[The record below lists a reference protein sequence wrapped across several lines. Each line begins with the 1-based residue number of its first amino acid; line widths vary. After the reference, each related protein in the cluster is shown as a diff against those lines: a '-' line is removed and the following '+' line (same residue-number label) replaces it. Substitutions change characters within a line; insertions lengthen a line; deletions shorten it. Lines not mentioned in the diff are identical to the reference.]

1 VPRIRLPRRLD
12 HGEEASLV
20 EHLDELRSRLFIII
34 GAVTIGTVVGFV
46 IHSRLI
52 HWLIILLPHNGKGSD
67 GKPLQLTTLSPLENF
82 TTVLWISIY
91 FGVVIALPVV
101 LWQVWAY
108 FIPAVNKDK
117 TKLIKWLAMLAAV
130 LAVGGV
136 AFGYFV
142 VLPHAL
148 QFLTNFDDA
157 QFNNILQAKP
167 YLGFCVH
174 VLLAMLLV
182 FELPVF
188 MVALTR
194 LGIMTT
200 DKLRKNRR
208 MGYFACGV
216 VGMAVAPSVDPVT
229 TTLQAVPLFVLFELS
244 IILCAILDRR
254 ATRLNPAFD
263 S

>member
-1 VPRIRLPRRLD
+1 VPRIRLPRRLE

-34 GAVTIGTVVGFV
+34 GAVAVGTVVGFV

-52 HWLIILLPHNGKGSD
+52 HWLIILLPNNGKGV
-67 GKPLQLTTLSPLENF
+67 KLTTLSPLENF

-91 FGVVIALPVV
+91 FGVAITLPVV

-108 FIPAVNKDK
+108 FIPAVNKNK
-117 TKLIKWLAMLAAV
+117 TKLIKWLALLAAV
-130 LAVGGV
+130 LAISGV
-136 AFGYFV
+136 AFGYFI

-148 QFLTNFDDA
+148 HFLTNFDSA

-174 VLLAMLLV
+174 VLLAMLVV

-188 MVALTR
+188 LVALTR
-194 LGIMTT
+194 LGIMST

-229 TTLQAVPLFVLFELS
+229 TTLQAVPLFVLFEFS
-244 IILCAILDRR
+244 ILLCAILDRR

-263 S
+263 A

>member
-20 EHLDELRSRLFIII
+20 EHLDELRQRLFIII
-34 GAVTIGTVVGFV
+34 VAVTITTVIGFV

-52 HWLIILLPHNGKGSD
+52 HWLIILLPDDRQQK
-67 GKPLQLTTLSPLENF
+67 LTTLSPTENF
-82 TTVLWISIY
+82 TTVLWISVY
-91 FGVVIALPVV
+91 FGVALALPII

-108 FIPAVNKDK
+108 FTPAVDVSRV
-117 TKLIKWLAMLAAV
+117 KLIKWLGLLAAV
-130 LAVGGV
+130 LAAGGV
-136 AFGYFV
+136 AFGYFI

-148 QFLTNFDDA
+148 KFLLGFDSN
-157 QFNNILQAKP
+157 QFNNIIQAKP

-174 VLLAMLLV
+174 VLIAMLVV

-188 MVALTR
+188 IVALTR

-200 DKLRKNRR
+200 GKLRKNRR
-208 MGYFACGV
+208 IAYFACGV

-229 TTLQAVPLFVLFELS
+229 TVLQAAPLFVLFELS
-244 IILCAILDRR
+244 IVLSAFLDRR
-254 ATRLNPAFD
+254 ATRLNPALEA
-263 S
+263 

>member
-34 GAVTIGTVVGFV
+34 GAVTVGTVIGFV

-52 HWLIILLPHNGKGSD
+52 HWLIILLPHDRQGK
-67 GKPLQLTTLSPLENF
+67 LTTLSPLENF

-91 FGVVIALPVV
+91 FGVALALPIV
-101 LWQVWAY
+101 LWQIWAY
-108 FIPAVNKDK
+108 FIPAINRDK
-117 TKLIKWLAMLAAV
+117 TKLLKWLALLATVLAA
-130 LAVGGV
+130 GGV
-136 AFGYFV
+136 AFGYFI

-148 QFLTNFDDA
+148 RFLTDFDSA

-174 VLLAMLLV
+174 VLLAMLVV

-194 LGIMTT
+194 LGIMST
-200 DKLRKNRR
+200 DHLRKNRR
-208 MGYFACGV
+208 MGYFLCGV

-229 TTLQAVPLFVLFELS
+229 TTLQAVPLFVLFEVS

-254 ATRLNPAFD
+254 AHRLAPALET
-263 S
+263 

>member
-1 VPRIRLPRRLD
+1 
-12 HGEEASLV
+12 
-20 EHLDELRSRLFIII
+20 
-34 GAVTIGTVVGFV
+34 
-46 IHSRLI
+46 
-52 HWLIILLPHNGKGSD
+52 LLPKD
-67 GKPLQLTTLSPLENF
+67 RQDQKLTTLSPLENF

-91 FGVVIALPVV
+91 FGVVLALPIVM
-101 LWQVWAY
+101 WQLWAY
-108 FIPAVNKDK
+108 FIPAVNKDR
-117 TKLIKWLAMLAAV
+117 TKLIKWLALLAAG
-130 LAVGGV
+130 LAASGV
-136 AFGYFV
+136 AFGYFI

-148 QFLTNFDDA
+148 KFLTNFDSA

-174 VLLAMLLV
+174 VLLAMLVV

-188 MVALTR
+188 LVALTR

-229 TTLQAVPLFVLFELS
+229 TVLQAVPLFVLFEAS
-244 IILCAILDRR
+244 ILLCAFLDRR
-254 ATRLNPAFD
+254 AHRLNPALEA
-263 S
+263 

>member
-52 HWLIILLPHNGKGSD
+52 HWLIILLPHDRQGK
-67 GKPLQLTTLSPLENF
+67 LTTLSPLENF

-91 FGVVIALPVV
+91 FGVALALPIV
-101 LWQVWAY
+101 LWQIWAY
-108 FIPAVNKDK
+108 FIPAINRDK
-117 TKLIKWLAMLAAV
+117 TKLLKWLALLATV

-136 AFGYFV
+136 AFGYFI

-148 QFLTNFDDA
+148 RFLTDFDSA

-174 VLLAMLLV
+174 VLLAMLIV

-188 MVALTR
+188 LVALTR
-194 LGIMTT
+194 LGIMST
-200 DKLRKNRR
+200 DTLRKNRR
-208 MGYFACGV
+208 MGYFLCGV

-229 TTLQAVPLFVLFELS
+229 TTLQAVPLFLLFEVS

-254 ATRLNPAFD
+254 AHRLAPALET
-263 S
+263 

>member
-1 VPRIRLPRRLD
+1 VPRLRLPRRLD

-20 EHLDELRSRLFIII
+20 EHLDELRQRLFI
-34 GAVTIGTVVGFV
+34 VIGTVTIMTVIGFV
-46 IHSRLI
+46 FHKRLI
-52 HWLIILLPHNGKGSD
+52 HWLIILLPADRQHER
-67 GKPLQLTTLSPLENF
+67 LTTLSPLENF
-82 TTVLWISIY
+82 TTVLWVSIY
-91 FGVVIALPVV
+91 FGVALSLPII

-108 FIPAVNKDK
+108 FVPALHKDK
-117 TKLIKWLAMLAAV
+117 LKLVKWLAALATV
-130 LAVGGV
+130 LAVSGV
-136 AFGYFV
+136 AFGYFI

-148 QFLTNFDDA
+148 KFLTDFDSA

-174 VLLAMLLV
+174 VLLAMLIV

-188 MVALTR
+188 MVGLNR

-244 IILCAILDRR
+244 IILCAFLDRR
-254 ATRLNPAFD
+254 ENRLHAALEA
-263 S
+263 

>member
-1 VPRIRLPRRLD
+1 MPRIRLPRRLD

-52 HWLIILLPHNGKGSD
+52 HWLIILLPHDRQGK
-67 GKPLQLTTLSPLENF
+67 LTTLSPLENF

-91 FGVVIALPVV
+91 FGVALALPIV
-101 LWQVWAY
+101 LWQIWAY
-108 FIPAVNKDK
+108 FIPAINRDK
-117 TKLIKWLAMLAAV
+117 TKLLKWLALLATV

-136 AFGYFV
+136 AFGYFI

-148 QFLTNFDDA
+148 RFLTDFDSA

-174 VLLAMLLV
+174 VLLAMLIV

-188 MVALTR
+188 LVALTR
-194 LGIMTT
+194 LGIMST
-200 DKLRKNRR
+200 DTLRKNRR
-208 MGYFACGV
+208 MGYFLCGV

-229 TTLQAVPLFVLFELS
+229 TTLQAVPLFLLFEVS

-254 ATRLNPAFD
+254 AHRLAPALET
-263 S
+263 

>member
-20 EHLDELRSRLFIII
+20 EHLDELRSRIFIII

-52 HWLIILLPHNGKGSD
+52 HWLMILLPKD
-67 GKPLQLTTLSPLENF
+67 RQDQKLTTLSPLENF

-91 FGVVIALPVV
+91 FGVVLALPIVM
-101 LWQVWAY
+101 WQLWAY
-108 FIPAVNKDK
+108 FIPAVNKDR
-117 TKLIKWLAMLAAV
+117 TKLIKWLALLAAG
-130 LAVGGV
+130 LAASGV
-136 AFGYFV
+136 AFGYFI

-148 QFLTNFDDA
+148 KFLTNFDSA

-174 VLLAMLLV
+174 VLLAMLVV

-188 MVALTR
+188 LVALTR

-244 IILCAILDRR
+244 IVLCAFLDRR
-254 ATRLNPAFD
+254 STRLNPAFD
-263 S
+263 T

>member
-1 VPRIRLPRRLD
+1 MPRIRLPRRLD

-20 EHLDELRSRLFIII
+20 EHLDELRSRIFIII

-52 HWLIILLPHNGKGSD
+52 HWLMILLPKD
-67 GKPLQLTTLSPLENF
+67 RQDQKLTTLSPLENF

-91 FGVVIALPVV
+91 FGIVIALPIV

-108 FIPAVNKDK
+108 FIPAINKDR
-117 TKLIKWLAMLAAV
+117 TKLIKWLAGLAAL

-136 AFGYFV
+136 AFGYFI

-148 QFLTNFDDA
+148 KFLTDFDSN

-188 MVALTR
+188 LVALTR

-263 S
+263 A

>member
-1 VPRIRLPRRLD
+1 MPRIRLPRRLD

-52 HWLIILLPHNGKGSD
+52 HWLMLLLPKD
-67 GKPLQLTTLSPLENF
+67 RQDEKLTTLSPLENF

-91 FGVVIALPVV
+91 FGVAIALPVV
-101 LWQVWAY
+101 LWQIWAY
-108 FIPAVNKDK
+108 FIPAVNKGK
-117 TKLIKWLAMLAAV
+117 TKLIKWLVLLAAC
-130 LAVGGV
+130 LAASGV
-136 AFGYFV
+136 AFGYFI

-148 QFLTNFDDA
+148 KFLTDFDSN

-174 VLLAMLLV
+174 VLLAMLIV

-188 MVALTR
+188 LVALTR

-200 DKLRKNRR
+200 ASLRKNRR

-244 IILCAILDRR
+244 IILCALLDRR

-263 S
+263 T

>member
-1 VPRIRLPRRLD
+1 MPRIRLPRRLE
-12 HGEEASLV
+12 HGEEASVV
-20 EHLDELRSRLFIII
+20 EHLDELRQRLFIII
-34 GAVTIGTVVGFV
+34 GAVSVGTVVGFV
-46 IHSRLI
+46 IHTRLI
-52 HWLIILLPHNGKGSD
+52 HWLMLTLPPDRQHAR
-67 GKPLQLTTLSPLENF
+67 LTTLSPLENF

-91 FGVVIALPVV
+91 FGVAVALPIV

-108 FIPAVNKDK
+108 FIPAVNKDR
-117 TKLIKWLAMLAAV
+117 TKLLKWLAALAAL

-148 QFLTNFDDA
+148 RFLTNFDSG
-157 QFNNILQAKP
+157 QFNNVLQAKP
-167 YLGFCVH
+167 FLGFCVH
-174 VLLAMLLV
+174 VLLAMLVV

-194 LGIMTT
+194 LGITTT
-200 DKLRKNRR
+200 DRLRKNRR

-229 TTLQAVPLFVLFELS
+229 TVLQAVPLFVLFELS
-244 IILCAILDRR
+244 ILLCAILDRR
-254 ATRLNPAFD
+254 AHRLKPALET
-263 S
+263 

>member
-1 VPRIRLPRRLD
+1 MPRIRLPRRLD

-20 EHLDELRSRLFIII
+20 EHLDELRQRLFIII
-34 GAVTIGTVVGFV
+34 AAVTIGTVIGFV

-52 HWLIILLPHNGKGSD
+52 HWLMLLLPKD
-67 GKPLQLTTLSPLENF
+67 RQDDKLTTLSPLENF

-91 FGVVIALPVV
+91 FGLALALPIV
-101 LWQVWAY
+101 LWQIWAY
-108 FIPAVNKDK
+108 FVPAVNKDR
-117 TKLIKWLAMLAAV
+117 TKLLKWLAALATV

-148 QFLTNFDDA
+148 RFLTDFDSN

-174 VLLAMLLV
+174 VLLAMLIV

-188 MVALTR
+188 LVALTR

-208 MGYFACGV
+208 MGYFLCGV

-229 TTLQAVPLFVLFELS
+229 TTLQAVPLFVLFEGS
-244 IILCAILDRR
+244 IVLCAVLDRR
-254 ATRLNPAFD
+254 AHRLKPALET
-263 S
+263 

>member
-1 VPRIRLPRRLD
+1 VPRIRLPRRLE
-12 HGEEASLV
+12 HGEEASVV
-20 EHLDELRSRLFIII
+20 EHLDELRQRLFIII
-34 GAVTIGTVVGFV
+34 GAVTVGTVVGFV
-46 IHSRLI
+46 IHGRLI
-52 HWLIILLPHNGKGSD
+52 HWLMMTLPKDRQHDK
-67 GKPLQLTTLSPLENF
+67 LTTLSPLENF

-91 FGVVIALPVV
+91 FGIALALPIV

-108 FIPAVNKDK
+108 FIPAVNKDR
-117 TKLIKWLAMLAAV
+117 TKLLKWLAALAAV

-148 QFLTNFDDA
+148 RFLTNFDSG

-167 YLGFCVH
+167 FLGFCVH
-174 VLLAMLLV
+174 VLLAMLVV

-200 DKLRKNRR
+200 DRLRKNRR

-229 TTLQAVPLFVLFELS
+229 TVLQAVPLFVLFELS
-244 IILCAILDRR
+244 ILLCAILDRR
-254 ATRLNPAFD
+254 ATRLKPAFD
-263 S
+263 T

>member
-1 VPRIRLPRRLD
+1 VPRIRLPRRLE

-20 EHLDELRSRLFIII
+20 EHLDELRSRMFIVI
-34 GAVTIGTVVGFV
+34 GAVTIGTVIGFV

-52 HWLIILLPHNGKGSD
+52 HWLIILLPHDKQGK
-67 GKPLQLTTLSPLENF
+67 LTTLSPLENF

-91 FGVVIALPVV
+91 FGVVLALPIV

-108 FIPAVNKDK
+108 FIPAINRDK
-117 TKLIKWLAMLAAV
+117 TKLIKWLAALAGV
-130 LAVGGV
+130 LAVSGV
-136 AFGYFV
+136 AFGYFI

-148 QFLTNFDDA
+148 KFLTDFDSA

-174 VLLAMLLV
+174 VLLAMLVV

-188 MVALTR
+188 LVALTR
-194 LGIMTT
+194 LGIMST

-244 IILCAILDRR
+244 IILCAFLDRR
-254 ATRLNPAFD
+254 STRLNPAFD